1 MVDFIIEKFNE
12 IVSKA
17 CKRYGAEE
25 GLDAMKMQVL
35 FKLGEEDVDYF
46 ILKEYKE
53 LKQVTFM
60 NILNVR
66 IDFKGY
72 SMIVPPFIQKVLVKY
87 AEELKAEPSKMSVL
101 CLPQPNEK
109 VVLCLYNEKNFVKK
123 IEIEEEL

>member
-25 GLDAMKMQVL
+25 GLGAMKMQVL
-35 FKLGEEDVDYF
+35 FKLGEEDVEYF

-53 LKQVTFM
+53 LKKVTFM

-101 CLPQPNEK
+101 CLPQPNDK